1 MSNGRPL
8 ARPQTRRYKENTMAK
23 NTVECPACTDSWP
36 ATEADLGLQKCPT
49 CGADLE
55 VTRVPVAWS
64 YELQYVAIE
73 S

>member
-1 MSNGRPL
+1 MLVVETIAKVRRDL
-8 ARPQTRRYKENTMAK
+8 AN
-23 NTVECPACTDSWP
+23 NIECPACTDSWP

-64 YELQYVAIE
+64 YELHYVAIE